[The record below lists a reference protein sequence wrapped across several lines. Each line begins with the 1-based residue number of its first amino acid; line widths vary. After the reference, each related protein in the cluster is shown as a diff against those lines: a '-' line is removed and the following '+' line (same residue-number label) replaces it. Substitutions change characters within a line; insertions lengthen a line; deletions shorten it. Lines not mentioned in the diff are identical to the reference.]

1 MVLAFL
7 LIVCGSKG
15 REGARCKQMGGFWSV
30 NDIAVIEKME
40 NIGSL
45 KKLKEIMD
53 LCLDMIRKLADN
65 CIGVLRFP
73 CLS

>member
-1 MVLAFL
+1 M
-7 LIVCGSKG
+7 
-15 REGARCKQMGGFWSV
+15 
-30 NDIAVIEKME
+30 IEKME

-65 CIGVLRFP
+65 CIGVPRVP

>member
-1 MVLAFL
+1 M
-7 LIVCGSKG
+7 
-15 REGARCKQMGGFWSV
+15 
-30 NDIAVIEKME
+30 IEKME

-65 CIGVLRFP
+65 CIGVLRVP

>member
-1 MVLAFL
+1 MAQNEKEEQDVSRRVF
-7 LIVCGSKG
+7 
-15 REGARCKQMGGFWSV
+15 FWSV
-30 NDIAVIEKME
+30 SDIAVIAKME

-53 LCLDMIRKLADN
+53 LCLDMIRKLAYN
-65 CIGVLRFP
+65 CIGALRVP